1 MKKILLIA
9 AASLLM
15 LACGGGSK
23 PSGTEG
29 GEKKSGGRA
38 FTLNL
43 GTEPAS
49 IDPQIS
55 TDIAGGTVNDLIT
68 EGLLKTDKD
77 GKVVAGLA
85 EKWES
90 TEDGLVWTFHLRD
103 GIKWSN
109 GDPITA
115 NEFRAAWVRAL
126 DPETA
131 SEYSYM
137 LYPIK
142 NGEKFN
148 TGKAKAED
156 LGIKVID
163 EKTLEVTLEAPT
175 PYFDDLVTFKTYM
188 PLNEKFFEEAGEAY
202 FTAPDKTLSSG
213 PYVLKEWVHD
223 SEMKFE
229 KNPNYY
235 DQASIKVDNIVFKL
249 ITDNAASFNAFKND
263 EVDATSITVAQAK
276 EFEKDP
282 RLVSSN
288 DGSVWYLLMNNK
300 SDKIK
305 ELGNAKIRRA
315 ILMAVN
321 REELTQTVLNG
332 SGQPAKTLVPAGI
345 GMKGHTKADFTEEVT
360 SVIPQFNVEEAK
372 KLLEEGLKE
381 VGSEKMPAI
390 EMIFNDSGNNK
401 IIAEY
406 VQESLNKNLG
416 IELQLS
422 AMTFPERVARMKQK
436 DFDLVLA
443 GWSGD
448 FHDPITYL
456 DLFVTGGGN
465 NHGSFSNARYDELV
479 KTIKSTADPAV
490 RYPAMAELEKIIAEE
505 TPVGVLFHREKK
517 YLVNPRVEGLG
528 FRAIGGEYY
537 FGNLSLK

>member
-1 MKKILLIA
+1 MKKILLLVMMSMLI
-9 AASLLM
+9 
-15 LACGGGSK
+15 LACGGSNKGGTAGGSK
-23 PSGTEG
+23 KG
-29 GEKKSGGRA
+29 GST

-55 TDIAGGTVNDLIT
+55 TDIAGGSVNDLIS

-90 TEDGLVWTFHLRD
+90 TPDGLVWTFHLRN

-115 NEFRAAWVRAL
+115 KDFKDAWVRAL
-126 DPETA
+126 SPETA

-142 NGEKFN
+142 NGEAFN
-148 TGKAKAED
+148 TQKAKAED

-163 EKTLEVTLEAPT
+163 DKTLEVTLEAPT

-188 PLNEKFFEEAGEAY
+188 PLNEKFFTEAGEAY
-202 FTAPDKTLSSG
+202 FTEADKTLSSG
-213 PYVLKEWVHD
+213 PYVLKSWTHD

-229 KNPNYY
+229 RNPNYY
-235 DQASIKVDNIVFKL
+235 DQASIKTDNIVFKL
-249 ITDNAASFNAFKND
+249 ISDNAASFNAFKND
-263 EVDATSITVAQAK
+263 EVDVTVVTVAQAK

-288 DGSVWYLLMNNK
+288 DGSVWYLLMNT
-300 SDKIK
+300 KIK
-305 ELGNAKIRRA
+305 ELGNAKIRKA

-321 REELTQTVLNG
+321 RDELTQTVLNG
-332 SGQPAKTLVPAGI
+332 SGQAAKTFVPSGI
-345 GMKGHTKADFTEEVT
+345 GMKGLAKADFTEEVT
-360 SVIPQFNVEEAK
+360 TVIPQFNVEEAK
-372 KLLEEGLKE
+372 KLLAEGLKE
-381 VGSEKMPAI
+381 VGVDKMPQL

-401 IIAEY
+401 LIAEY

-416 IELQLS
+416 IDLQLS
-422 AMTFPERVARMKQK
+422 AMTFQERIARMKQK
-436 DFDLVLA
+436 DFDFVLA

-456 DLFVTGGGN
+456 DLFVTNGGN
-465 NHGSFSNARYDELV
+465 NHGSYSNARYDELV
-479 KTIKSTADPAV
+479 RTIKSTADPSV
-490 RYPAMAELEKIIAEE
+490 RYPAMVELEKIISEDI
-505 TPVGVLFHREKK
+505 PIGVLFHRERK
-517 YLVNPRVEGLG
+517 YLVNPRVQGLG

-537 FGNLSLK
+537 FGDITVK

>member
-1 MKKILLIA
+1 MKKILLLVMMSVLI
-9 AASLLM
+9 
-15 LACGGGSK
+15 LACGGSNKGGTAGGSK
-23 PSGTEG
+23 KG
-29 GEKKSGGRA
+29 GST

-43 GTEPAS
+43 STEPAS

-55 TDIAGGTVNDLIT
+55 TDIAGGSVNDLIS

-90 TEDGLVWTFHLRD
+90 TPDGLVWTFHLRN
-103 GIKWSN
+103 GMKWSN

-115 NEFRAAWVRAL
+115 KDFKDAWVRAL
-126 DPETA
+126 SPETA

-142 NGEKFN
+142 NGEAFN
-148 TGKAKAED
+148 TQKAKAED

-163 EKTLEVTLEAPT
+163 DKTLEVTLEAPT

-188 PLNEKFFEEAGEAY
+188 PLNEKFFTEAGEAY
-202 FTAPDKTLSSG
+202 FTEADKTLSSG
-213 PYVLKEWVHD
+213 PYVLKSWTHD

-229 KNPNYY
+229 RNPNYY
-235 DQASIKVDNIVFKL
+235 DQASIKTDNIVFKL
-249 ITDNAASFNAFKND
+249 ISDNAASFNAFKND
-263 EVDATSITVAQAK
+263 EVDVTVVTVAQAK

-288 DGSVWYLLMNNK
+288 DGSVWYLLMNT
-300 SDKIK
+300 KIK
-305 ELGNAKIRRA
+305 ELGNAKIRKA

-321 REELTQTVLNG
+321 RDELTQTVLNG
-332 SGQPAKTLVPAGI
+332 SGQAAKTFVPSGI
-345 GMKGHTKADFTEEVT
+345 GMKGLAKADFTEEVT
-360 SVIPQFNVEEAK
+360 TVIPQFNVEEAK
-372 KLLEEGLKE
+372 KLLAEGLKE
-381 VGSEKMPAI
+381 VGADKMPQL

-401 IIAEY
+401 LIAEY

-416 IELQLS
+416 IDLQLS
-422 AMTFPERVARMKQK
+422 AMTFQERVARMKQK
-436 DFDLVLA
+436 DFDFVLA

-456 DLFVTGGGN
+456 DLFVTNGGN
-465 NHGSFSNARYDELV
+465 NHGSYSNARYDELV
-479 KTIKSTADPAV
+479 RTIKSTADPSV
-490 RYPAMAELEKIIAEE
+490 RYPAMVELEKIISEDI
-505 TPVGVLFHREKK
+505 PVGVLFHRERK
-517 YLVNPRVEGLG
+517 YLVNPRVQGLG

-537 FGNLSLK
+537 FGDITVK

>member
-1 MKKILLIA
+1 MKKILLLVMMSMLI
-9 AASLLM
+9 
-15 LACGGGSK
+15 LACGGSNKGGTAGGSK
-23 PSGTEG
+23 KG
-29 GEKKSGGRA
+29 GST

-55 TDIAGGTVNDLIT
+55 TDIAGGSVNDLIS

-90 TEDGLVWTFHLRD
+90 TPDGLVWTFHLRN

-115 NEFRAAWVRAL
+115 KDFKDAWVRAL
-126 DPETA
+126 SPETA

-142 NGEKFN
+142 NGEAFN
-148 TGKAKAED
+148 TQKAKAED

-163 EKTLEVTLEAPT
+163 DKTLEVTLEAPT

-188 PLNEKFFEEAGEAY
+188 PLNEKFFTEAGEAY
-202 FTAPDKTLSSG
+202 FTEADKTLSSG
-213 PYVLKEWVHD
+213 PYVLKSWTHD

-229 KNPNYY
+229 RNPNYY
-235 DQASIKVDNIVFKL
+235 DQASIKTDNIIFKL
-249 ITDNAASFNAFKND
+249 ISDNAASFNAFKND
-263 EVDATSITVAQAK
+263 EVDVTVVTVAQAK

-288 DGSVWYLLMNNK
+288 DGSVWYLLMNT
-300 SDKIK
+300 KIK
-305 ELGNAKIRRA
+305 ELGNAKIRKA

-321 REELTQTVLNG
+321 RDELTQTVLNG
-332 SGQPAKTLVPAGI
+332 SGQAAKTFVPSGI
-345 GMKGHTKADFTEEVT
+345 GMKGLAKADFTEEVT
-360 SVIPQFNVEEAK
+360 TVIPQFNVEEAK
-372 KLLEEGLKE
+372 KLLAEGLKE
-381 VGSEKMPAI
+381 VGVDKMPQL

-401 IIAEY
+401 LIAEY

-416 IELQLS
+416 IDLQLS
-422 AMTFPERVARMKQK
+422 AMTFQERIARMKQK
-436 DFDLVLA
+436 DFDFVLA

-456 DLFVTGGGN
+456 DLFVTNGGN
-465 NHGSFSNARYDELV
+465 NHGSYSNARYDELV
-479 KTIKSTADPAV
+479 RTIKSTADPSV
-490 RYPAMAELEKIIAEE
+490 RYPAMVELEKIISEDI
-505 TPVGVLFHREKK
+505 PIGVLFHRERK
-517 YLVNPRVEGLG
+517 YLVNSRVQGLG

-537 FGNLSLK
+537 FGDITVK

>member
-1 MKKILLIA
+1 MKKILLLVMMSVLI
-9 AASLLM
+9 
-15 LACGGGSK
+15 LACGGSNKGGTAGGSK
-23 PSGTEG
+23 KG
-29 GEKKSGGRA
+29 GST

-43 GTEPAS
+43 STEPAS

-55 TDIAGGTVNDLIT
+55 TDIAGGSVNDLIS

-90 TEDGLVWTFHLRD
+90 TPDGLVWTFHLRN

-115 NEFRAAWVRAL
+115 KDFKDAWVRAL
-126 DPETA
+126 SPETA

-142 NGEKFN
+142 NGEAFN
-148 TGKAKAED
+148 TQKAKAED

-163 EKTLEVTLEAPT
+163 DKTLEVTLEAPT

-188 PLNEKFFEEAGEAY
+188 PLNEKFFTEAGEAY
-202 FTAPDKTLSSG
+202 FTEADKTLSSG
-213 PYVLKEWVHD
+213 PYVLKSWTHD

-229 KNPNYY
+229 RNPNYY
-235 DQASIKVDNIVFKL
+235 DQASIKTDNIVFKL
-249 ITDNAASFNAFKND
+249 ISDNAASFNAFKND
-263 EVDATSITVAQAK
+263 EVDVTVVTVAQAK

-288 DGSVWYLLMNNK
+288 DGSVWYLLMNT
-300 SDKIK
+300 KIK
-305 ELGNAKIRRA
+305 ELGNAKIRKA

-321 REELTQTVLNG
+321 RDELTQTVLNG
-332 SGQPAKTLVPAGI
+332 SGQAAKTFVPSGI
-345 GMKGHTKADFTEEVT
+345 GMKGLAKADFTEEVT
-360 SVIPQFNVEEAK
+360 TVIPQFNVEEAK
-372 KLLEEGLKE
+372 KLLAEGLKE
-381 VGSEKMPAI
+381 VGADKMPQL

-401 IIAEY
+401 LIAEY

-416 IELQLS
+416 IDLQLS
-422 AMTFPERVARMKQK
+422 AMTFQERVARMKQK
-436 DFDLVLA
+436 DFDFVLA

-456 DLFVTGGGN
+456 DLFVTNGGN
-465 NHGSFSNARYDELV
+465 NHGSYSNTRYDELV
-479 KTIKSTADPAV
+479 RTIKSTADPSV
-490 RYPAMAELEKIIAEE
+490 RYPAMVELEKIISEDI
-505 TPVGVLFHREKK
+505 PVGVLFHRERK
-517 YLVNPRVEGLG
+517 YLVNPRVQGLG

-537 FGNLSLK
+537 FGDITVK